1 MVRQKIYKPIT
12 KKSRINAQCVKQI
25 GVYFLHNVEMDF
37 FFFKENTNFLE
48 NIYSGL
54 KKT

>member
-37 FFFKENTNFLE
+37 FFLRKHKLPGKYF
-48 NIYSGL
+48 SGL